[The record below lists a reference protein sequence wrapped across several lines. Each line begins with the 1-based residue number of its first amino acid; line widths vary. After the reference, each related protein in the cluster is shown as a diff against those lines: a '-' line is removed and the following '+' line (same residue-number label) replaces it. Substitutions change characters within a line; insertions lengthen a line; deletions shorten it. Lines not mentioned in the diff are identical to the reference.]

1 VEKLLEGRS
10 ILIVEDD
17 SVLATD
23 LASLLTGAGCRV
35 VLPTTSV
42 AAALST
48 LVHYAID
55 AAVLDVNIQNE
66 WVFPV
71 AHALAAAGVPF
82 LFLTA
87 YALDSIPAEHRG
99 RPFLRKP
106 HVPEALLATIEAM
119 AISPRDRPQAA
130 NDEASKAGPKT
141 A

>member
-1 VEKLLEGRS
+1 VDGPLGGRS

-23 LASLLTGAGCRV
+23 LAVLLTRAGCRA

-48 LVHYAID
+48 LVHYPVD

-71 AHALAAAGVPF
+71 AHSLAAAGVPF
-82 LFLTA
+82 LFLTG
-87 YALDSIPAEHRG
+87 YGRDSIPAEHRT
-99 RPFLRKP
+99 RPFIQKP
-106 HVPEALLATIEAM
+106 HAPEGLLAAVTQLL
-119 AISPRDRPQAA
+119 RP
-130 NDEASKAGPKT
+130 
-141 A
+141 

>member
-1 VEKLLEGRS
+1 M
-10 ILIVEDD
+10 
-17 SVLATD
+17 TQ
-23 LASLLTGAGCRV
+23 AGCRV

-99 RPFLRKP
+99 RPFIRKP
-106 HVPEALLATIEAM
+106 HIPEALLAAIEAM
-119 AISPRDRPQAA
+119 AIAPGDRPQAA
-130 NDEASKAGPKT
+130 NDETSQAGPKT